1 MKQVTIKDFLT
12 DDEIRFAL
20 KLHTAYDICEQVI
33 KPSIRRINRDLGQE
47 NDPMYLAYAVEY
59 ALSQYRKESNRG

>member
-1 MKQVTIKDFLT
+1 MKHITIADFLT
-12 DDEIRFAL
+12 DREIRLAL
-20 KLHTAYDICEQVI
+20 KLGNARDICEQII
-33 KPSIRRINRDLGQE
+33 KPSIARIDRDLGQK

>member
-1 MKQVTIKDFLT
+1 MKKVTLPDFLT
-12 DDEIRFAL
+12 DREIRLAMSIGN
-20 KLHTAYDICEQVI
+20 ARDICEQII
-33 KPSIRRINRDLGQE
+33 KPSIARIDRDLGQK

>member
-1 MKQVTIKDFLT
+1 MKKVTLPDFLT
-12 DDEIRFAL
+12 DRELRLAL
-20 KLHTAYDICEQVI
+20 KLGNARDICEQII
-33 KPSIRRINRDLGQE
+33 KPSIARINRDLGQK